1 MNLDENEGARSPS
14 GSKTLHP
21 APVNREGVFQSIIK
35 IKFEESIV
43 NPNLFQIVIKHSLP
57 RLQYRYHLD
66 DHQKRAL
73 RFFHLLLDK

>member
-21 APVNREGVFQSIIK
+21 APVNREGVFQSITK
-35 IKFEESIV
+35 IKFEDSI
-43 NPNLFQIVIKHSLP
+43 NPNLFQIVIKHNLP
-57 RLQYRYHLD
+57 HLQYRCHLD

-73 RFFHLLLDK
+73 RFFHLLLDT